1 MIVGDII
8 RITANRLP
16 TNIGIVHGQVRLTW
30 RQIDDRVNAFANAL
44 IDAGLQKG
52 ERVAILADNCH
63 QYLEIYLALAKAGL
77 VATPLNTWL
86 KRREL
91 QQMLSLAQPVAIVTD
106 PANVAKVG
114 EFEQPSIR
122 LQIGIGAGHRL
133 GLDYEDMVA
142 SASREEPKVAISE
155 DDPFSFAFTSGTTGA
170 SKAAVISHR
179 NSVVGSTSHA
189 FAMSLRPHHTLLVL
203 SPMFVF
209 GSCANRFNA
218 VIAGARIVISDTD
231 AESILDAI
239 ERERITH
246 MVVNP
251 TVLQRLIAHPA
262 CKTRD
267 VSSVEFIAGSGAPTP
282 LPVVQDIIS
291 LFGNVWHV
299 WYGATE
305 TVAGVFLLKEDWAGQ
320 GLSSPRLTSIGRAG
334 PFLEVDVLSD
344 AGKPVARDGASVG
357 EIVCRGDSVCRGY
370 YMDKQGTNS
379 AFRDG
384 WYCTGDLGTIDEDG
398 YIFLAGRKKDLI
410 ISGAMN
416 IYPKEIEDLL
426 HSHEA
431 VEICSVVGVPHPK
444 WGETP
449 KAFVRLRSGH
459 SVTEEELI
467 NFCGANLASYKRPS
481 SVEFVTSF
489 PTNSMGKIVKRELR
503 ELHSQ
508 KNPTCVGE

>member
-16 TNIGIVHGQVRLTW
+16 TNIGIVDGEIRLTW
-30 RQIDDRVNAFANAL
+30 RQVNDRVNAFANAL
-44 IDAGLQKG
+44 IDTGLQKG
-52 ERVAILADNCH
+52 ERVAILANNCH

-86 KRREL
+86 KHREL
-91 QQMLSLAQPVAIVTD
+91 QQMLDLSQPAAIVMD
-106 PANVAKVG
+106 LANVGKVG
-114 EFEQPSIR
+114 EFAQSSLR
-122 LQIGIGAGHRL
+122 LRIGIGIGHEL
-133 GLDYEDMVA
+133 ELDYEDMIA
-142 SASREEPKVAISE
+142 SASRAEPKIAIDE

-179 NSVVGSTSHA
+179 NSVIGSTSHA
-189 FAMSLRPHHTLLVL
+189 FAMSLRPHHALLVL

-218 VIAGARIVISDTD
+218 IIAGARMVISDTD

-251 TVLQRLIAHPA
+251 TVLQRLVTHPA
-262 CKTRD
+262 CATRD
-267 VSSVEFIAGSGAPTP
+267 LSSVQFIAGSGAPTP
-282 LPVVQDIIS
+282 RPVVQDVIS
-291 LFGNVWHV
+291 RFGNVWNV

-320 GLSSPRLTSIGRAG
+320 GASSSRLTSIGRGG

-344 AGKPVARDGASVG
+344 TGEPVPRDGASVG
-357 EIVCRGDSVCRGY
+357 EIVCRGDSVSRGY
-370 YMDKQGTNS
+370 YRDAEGTHS

-384 WYCTGDLGTIDEDG
+384 WYCTGDLGSIDEDG
-398 YIFLAGRKKDLI
+398 FIFLAGRKKDLI

-426 HSHEA
+426 HSHQA
-431 VEICSVVGVPHPK
+431 VDICSVVGVPHSK

-449 KAFVRLRSGH
+449 KAFVRLRPGH
-459 SVTEEELI
+459 LVTESELI
-467 NFCGANLASYKRPS
+467 DFCGANLASYKRPS
-481 SVEFVTSF
+481 AVEFVTSF
-489 PTNSMGKIVKRELR
+489 PTNSMGKIVKRELQEWHLQR
-503 ELHSQ
+503 NS
-508 KNPTCVGE
+508 TRVGE